1 MRAAANNLVPVT
13 LELGGKSPIIVMED
27 ADIKHAARSIVF
39 GKTANAGQI
48 CVAPDYLLVHEKCK
62 GELIA
67 EIKKQYKK
75 QFKLGANS
83 DNLTS
88 IINQQQYERLIEL
101 IGDALHNGA
110 EIWSEPHSENNET
123 RKLGLHLI
131 DNASEPARVN
141 SEEIFGPL
149 LPIKT
154 VSSFD
159 EVLKVI
165 KENPNP
171 LASYIFTEDKS
182 LIKRAERELHC
193 GGLVINDVLLHVA
206 VEDLPFGG
214 VGASGMGQY
223 HGREGVLT
231 FSHAKSVFK
240 SGSLG
245 KPRMQLLLS
254 RSKLL
259 TWFVKTLQK

>member
-1 MRAAANNLVPVT
+1 M
-13 LELGGKSPIIVMED
+13 
-27 ADIKHAARSIVF
+27 
-39 GKTANAGQI
+39 
-48 CVAPDYLLVHEKCK
+48 
-62 GELIA
+62 
-67 EIKKQYKK
+67 
-75 QFKLGANS
+75 
-83 DNLTS
+83 
-88 IINQQQYERLIEL
+88 
-101 IGDALHNGA
+101 
-110 EIWSEPHSENNET
+110 WSEPHSENNET

-131 DNASEPARVN
+131 DNALDKARVH

-159 EVLKVI
+159 EALKGI

-171 LASYIFTEDKS
+171 LASYLFTEDKTI
-182 LIKRAERELHC
+182 IKRAERELQC

-223 HGREGVLT
+223 HGKEGGLT